1 MLQAFPGLRF
11 PALAAG
17 LVVIATAYCLAHGLV
32 IDDEI
37 NLPRTLAWAVVSTFP
52 WLCAWEGLQRV
63 GARSAQ
69 RLQPL
74 LSAAVLVAALV
85 VCVALEYALGAMYST
100 DADSLAQIVYRLLP
114 IPLGMAV
121 ARWMLRRSPSVL
133 AVAESPTERL
143 RDLQVERVFAI
154 PTRNGTLAVRAA
166 DVEYVRAAGN
176 YVELI
181 TGDRTL
187 LMRATLHELGEQLSA
202 VGFVR
207 VHRSLL
213 VNSLQVMAV
222 RRGPRGRQLV
232 KLKSGEELPVGRQF
246 DGSTRAFVTI
256 AHRSSLRP

>member
-1 MLQAFPGLRF
+1 VQAVPALRF
-11 PALAAG
+11 TALAAG
-17 LVVIATAYCLAHGLV
+17 LVVIAAVYCLAHGLV
-32 IDDEI
+32 LDDEI

-52 WLCAWEGLQRV
+52 WVCAWEGLQYL

-85 VCVALEYALGAMYST
+85 IAVALEYALGAIYST
-100 DADSLAQIVYRLLP
+100 DADSLAQILYRLLP
-114 IPLGMAV
+114 IPMGIAV
-121 ARWMLRRSPSVL
+121 ARRMLRRPSPVR
-133 AVAESPTERL
+133 AGTESPTQRL
-143 RDLQVERVFAI
+143 RDLQVERVFDI
-154 PTRNGTLAVRAA
+154 PTRNGTMAVRAA
-166 DVEYVRAAGN
+166 DIEYVRAAGN

-187 LMRATLHELGEQLSA
+187 LMRATLHDLGEQLGA

-213 VNSLQVMAV
+213 VNSLQVQAV

-232 KLKSGEELPVGRQF
+232 KLNSGAELPVGRQF
-246 DGSTRAFVTI
+246 DGNTRAFVTI
-256 AHRSSLRP
+256 AHRSSLRS

>member
-1 MLQAFPGLRF
+1 VQALPGLRF
-11 PALAAG
+11 TALAAG
-17 LVVIATAYCLAHGLV
+17 LVVIATIYCLAHGLV
-32 IDDEI
+32 IEDEI
-37 NLPRTLAWAVVSTFP
+37 NLPRTLAWAVASTFP
-52 WLCAWEGLQRV
+52 WVCAWEGMQCL

-85 VCVALEYALGAMYST
+85 VSVALESSLGAIYSA

-114 IPLGMAV
+114 IPLGIAV
-121 ARWMLRRSPSVL
+121 ARRMLRRPSPVR
-133 AVAESPTERL
+133 AATESPTERL
-143 RDLQVERVFAI
+143 RDLQVEQVFDI
-154 PTRNGTLAVRAA
+154 PTRNGTMTVRAA
-166 DVEYVRAAGN
+166 DIEYVRAAGN

-181 TGDRTL
+181 TGNRTL
-187 LMRATLHELGEQLSA
+187 LMRATLHDLGTQLGD

-213 VNSLQVMAV
+213 VNSLQVLSV

-232 KLKSGEELPVGRQF
+232 KLNNGEELPVGRQF
-246 DGSTRAFVTI
+246 ESNTRAFVTI

>member
-1 MLQAFPGLRF
+1 MQAVPGLRF
-11 PALAAG
+11 TALAAG
-17 LVVIATAYCLAHGLV
+17 LVVIATVYCLAHGLV

-52 WLCAWEGLQRV
+52 WVCAWEGLQRL

-69 RLQPL
+69 RPQPL

-85 VCVALEYALGAMYST
+85 ISVALEYGLGAIYSA

-114 IPLGMAV
+114 IPLGIAA
-121 ARWMLRRSPSVL
+121 ARRMLRRPSPVR
-133 AVAESPTERL
+133 AGTESPTGRL
-143 RDLQVERVFAI
+143 RDLQVERVFDI
-154 PTRNGTLAVRAA
+154 PTRNGTMAVRAA
-166 DVEYVRAAGN
+166 DIEYVRAAGN

-187 LMRATLHELGEQLSA
+187 LMRATLHDLGEQLGA

-213 VNSLQVMAV
+213 VNSLQVLSV

-232 KLKSGEELPVGRQF
+232 KLNSGEELPVGRQF
-246 DGSTRAFVTI
+246 EGSTRAFVTI
-256 AHRSSLRP
+256 AHRSSLRS

>member
-1 MLQAFPGLRF
+1 MQAVPGLRF
-11 PALAAG
+11 TALAAG
-17 LVVIATAYCLAHGLV
+17 LVVIAAVYCLAHGLV

-52 WLCAWEGLQRV
+52 WVCAWEGLQRL
-63 GARSAQ
+63 GARSGQ

-85 VCVALEYALGAMYST
+85 VSVALEYGLGAIYSA

-114 IPLGMAV
+114 IPLGIAV
-121 ARWMLRRSPSVL
+121 ARRMLRRPSSVR
-133 AVAESPTERL
+133 AIAESPTER
-143 RDLQVERVFAI
+143 VFDI

-166 DVEYVRAAGN
+166 DIEYVKAAGN

-187 LMRATLHELGEQLSA
+187 LMRATLHDLGEQLGA

-213 VNSLQVMAV
+213 VNSLQVLAV

-232 KLKSGEELPVGRQF
+232 KLNSGAELPVGRQF
-246 DGSTRAFVTI
+246 DGNTRAFVTI